1 MRKGYVLMYTL
12 IITAAI
18 SILSAALLT
27 NTASYV
33 RNNSYELDRTDLY
46 LSSQKLLQLSLAY
59 IKPYFNGIIGVTLN
73 WISANVSQNVE
84 WWDRF
89 KNYMVSQSDGSYWQ
103 NFFSRVNEQKYY
115 DLSSISEFTQD
126 LSSLNL
132 SGSSI
137 ILPITGSY
145 QISGNPY
152 SVLVVARSSN
162 NKIEAY
168 SVAVVAIDFLNKY
181 AYFTEKETRP
191 GGQTIYFI
199 SGEVIDGPMRSN
211 DVIHISGNPRFKSI
225 VEVKGVQIRS
235 GNPIYDDPFS
245 PKILTQ
251 QDIDSY
257 RMSMI
262 ANNYSSDL
270 VTLVKNPTDFINSVT
285 ETGIDLNLGSI
296 RRNNRTLTATKLV
309 IEFKSAQGQGNDQ
322 FMKVY
327 VEYAGQASGMDPL
340 FTLKPR
346 PNQDGYQMVI
356 HGENARQWLN
366 IQGSGGE
373 QTMNVNFNGVIRSNL
388 TVALKNIS
396 NNDKPMY
403 VDGKYTIYSQQ
414 NVEIYD
420 HIIYEDFINL
430 FPHNTIDNIV
440 INEEMVNQMKSS
452 TRSDFLNIVANNSV
466 IIKDKQ
472 KNMKINASIYAF
484 NDSFSVQDY
493 NTGNPRGQLT
503 IFGSLMQNYRGP
515 VGTFSGNNIVTG
527 YYKNYIYD
535 DKILEGISSF
545 GGTPAKRENMIILAL
560 RGVY

>member
-12 IITAAI
+12 IIIAAI

-33 RNNSYELDRTDLY
+33 RNSSYELERTDLY
-46 LSSQKLLQLSLAY
+46 LSSQKVLQLSLAY

-73 WISANVSQNVE
+73 WTSANVSQNVE

-103 NFFSRVNEQKYY
+103 NFFSRVNEQRYY

-126 LSSLNL
+126 LASLNL

-168 SVAVVAIDFLNKY
+168 SVAIVAIDFLNKY

-211 DVIHISGNPRFKSI
+211 DVIHISGNPRFKST

-270 VTLVKNPTDFINSVT
+270 VTLVKNPTDFISSVT

-340 FTLKPR
+340 FTLKPT

-356 HGENARQWLN
+356 HGENARQWLS
-366 IQGSGGE
+366 IQGSGSE
-373 QTMNVNFNGVIRSNL
+373 QTLNVNFNGVIKSNL
-388 TVALKNIS
+388 TVALKNNS

-440 INEEMVNQMKSS
+440 INGEMVNQMKSS
-452 TRSDFLNIVANNSV
+452 TR
-466 IIKDKQ
+466 
-472 KNMKINASIYAF
+472 
-484 NDSFSVQDY
+484 
-493 NTGNPRGQLT
+493 
-503 IFGSLMQNYRGP
+503 
-515 VGTFSGNNIVTG
+515 
-527 YYKNYIYD
+527 
-535 DKILEGISSF
+535 
-545 GGTPAKRENMIILAL
+545 
-560 RGVY
+560 